1 MFVVHT
7 RNIAYEDFDPTVALA
22 VALSTQ
28 NVSMRSSSVLL
39 GLNYQERM
47 PVFPFFIG
55 FASICWPVLATN
67 LRTSD
72 SDGSKVLTP
81 TLREK
86 SGQRHPHRLRTRT
99 RTLS

>member
-7 RNIAYEDFDPTVALA
+7 RNIAYEDFDPTVTLA

-28 NVSMRSSSVLL
+28 NVSMRSSGVLL